1 MTKKLK
7 RTLAL
12 AALMTG
18 VGGMASVA
26 NATEGWYGRADVG
39 MSIDGQLDGE
49 VADGNTTASFGPDLE
64 DGWLGDVGVGYGFG
78 NGFRIEGELSYR
90 NNQFEAIA
98 VDDPIDDIVN
108 GGTVNTWGLMA
119 NLFYD
124 FNRGGRIQPYLGVG
138 AGAARPRVKIDG
150 FSSANDT

>member
-90 NNQFEAIA
+90 NNQF
-98 VDDPIDDIVN
+98 
-108 GGTVNTWGLMA
+108 
-119 NLFYD
+119 
-124 FNRGGRIQPYLGVG
+124 
-138 AGAARPRVKIDG
+138 
-150 FSSANDT
+150 

>member
-18 VGGMASVA
+18 VGGLGVA

-64 DGWLGDVGVGYGFG
+64 DGWLGDVGVGYGFD
-78 NGFRIEGELSYR
+78 NGFRIDRVFYNLDGT
-90 NNQFEAIA
+90 EADMHMLIHRFCA
-98 VDDPIDDIVN
+98 
-108 GGTVNTWGLMA
+108 W
-119 NLFYD
+119 
-124 FNRGGRIQPYLGVG
+124 RGCAWQAHGREEI
-138 AGAARPRVKIDG
+138 RPRG
-150 FSSANDT
+150 RSSV